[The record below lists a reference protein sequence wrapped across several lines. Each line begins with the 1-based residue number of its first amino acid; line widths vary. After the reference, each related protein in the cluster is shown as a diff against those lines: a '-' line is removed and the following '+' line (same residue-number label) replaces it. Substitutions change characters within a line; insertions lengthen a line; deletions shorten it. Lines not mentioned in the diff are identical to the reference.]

1 MSPSSFLVRSHMRQE
16 SSIHVRNRRNRDA
29 ISRIQGSSSLTTL
42 LRAGWGGT
50 SIRRQCDI
58 LRTSKCFKPSK
69 MMSRASLL
77 SSEHRRLN
85 TFNFGRQ
92 STSVEAHNMS
102 HGPMI
107 LSLLKF
113 LQFLEISSM
122 MYRGLA
128 MLGIVKDSRS
138 FHTRMALHIPV
149 FFILFQAGRTSRL
162 SFGHLRWRQGR
173 FAHG

>member
-29 ISRIQGSSSLTTL
+29 LSRIQGSSSLTTL
-42 LRAGWGGT
+42 LGAGWGGT

-85 TFNFGRQ
+85 TFNFGRYA
-92 STSVEAHNMS
+92 TSVEAHNMS

-107 LSLLKF
+107 LSSLKF

-122 MYRGLA
+122 KYGGLA

-162 SFGHLRWRQGR
+162 SFGHLRWRQGW
-173 FAHG
+173 FAHR